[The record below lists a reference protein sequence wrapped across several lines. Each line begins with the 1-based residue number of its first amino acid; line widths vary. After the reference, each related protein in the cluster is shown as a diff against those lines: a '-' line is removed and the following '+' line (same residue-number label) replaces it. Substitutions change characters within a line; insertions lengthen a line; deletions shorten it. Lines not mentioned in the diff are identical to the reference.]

1 MIFLTSWGD
10 THVSRGWFSGWSVWT
25 SCSLEKM
32 ICVIQKNLFIVQIFD
47 RNKSIQQ
54 FRIDLRN
61 CWIVISFQRTLTFTL
76 LDFWIPSSNFLK
88 NIYTIKS
95 YNRGSRYKR
104 YLQSRDTS
112 SKSSFRFFFY
122 IDLLHFSRIKMDHI
136 HVLQRYFV
144 IYKILYTDIYI
155 QTVSKFHLSG
165 FVFSFS
171 KMIFDLFIV
180 HNGKYNGEFFRLNRH
195 KIENLYM
202 IRCVMGL
209 EKCTKKFFSLKTIKS
224 FIKYYRTKGL
234 IFLENHRESDS
245 RYQLKNKEENHV
257 PRLVKIYANNEKNF
271 WYDPTCRGYILS
283 KIASSTARRV
293 DESRIWEEIRRILFT
308 SSILQSFFDA
318 FGLDLIALGP
328 SFLVEPIIL
337 HRDGSKSAFEWGEND
352 HRNLYTA
359 LMSNNRNLLEARPV
373 SNSYLVRNDRT

>member
-1 MIFLTSWGD
+1 M
-10 THVSRGWFSGWSVWT
+10 
-25 SCSLEKM
+25 
-32 ICVIQKNLFIVQIFD
+32 
-47 RNKSIQQ
+47 
-54 FRIDLRN
+54 
-61 CWIVISFQRTLTFTL
+61 ISFQRTLTFTL

-180 HNGKYNGEFFRLNRH
+180 HNGKYGEFFRLNRH

-283 KIASSTARRV
+283 KIANCETSGREQNLRRNSKNSIYIEYLTIV
-293 DESRIWEEIRRILFT
+293 FRCLRPRSHRSR
-308 SSILQSFFDA
+308 
-318 FGLDLIALGP
+318 
-328 SFLVEPIIL
+328 PIIPRGADNFASRWIEICIRVGWKRPPKPL
-337 HRDGSKSAFEWGEND
+337 HGSDE
-352 HRNLYTA
+352 
-359 LMSNNRNLLEARPV
+359 
-373 SNSYLVRNDRT
+373 